1 MGLRPDDG
9 AEGLTMAL
17 EGTLRDFSLADILQ
31 LIALQHKTG
40 LLNVRSPSDTVSLG
54 FVDGMLVSA
63 ESSAQ
68 RLDTRLGTVLVKTR
82 RLSPEVLQR
91 ALEIQSQTL
100 QRLGFILLK
109 NGFCTAQDL
118 RDGLDI
124 QIKRIAYGLFRW
136 TDGDYVFE
144 QTDHVDY
151 DHESTTPLAVERLL
165 MEGARMV
172 DEWPIIEKVVRSLD
186 LVYQRVPVA
195 QPVVPADD
203 EELTDEVEVVPERP
217 GKDRRLDP
225 VRISRAEWAVYE
237 LVDGRR
243 SVAEINEQT
252 FLSEF
257 DGCKAFYDLVSRGLI
272 EEVGAPRHP
281 EAVLATPPIAVR
293 RPIDV
298 TLFVGL
304 GLALLGLV
312 GLHFQ
317 SKNPLNLVTVPRRH
331 AAVLDD
337 FQKTQSL
344 LRLRRVAEGVDAFG
358 LLSGRFPETLE
369 RLVAAKILDPADLLD
384 PLGNRYRYI
393 VQGNKFYLV
402 GFDREGKTDVDLL
415 FSRTLVLKSA
425 EPSQDQKS
433 DKEVIEFK

>member
-1 MGLRPDDG
+1 
-9 AEGLTMAL
+9 MAL

-40 LLNVRSPSDTVSLG
+40 LLNVKSPSDTVTLG

-82 RLSPEVLQR
+82 RLSPEALQR

-124 QIKRIAYGLFRW
+124 QIRRIAYGLFRW

-195 QPVVPADD
+195 QPVIPADE
-203 EELTDEVEVVPERP
+203 EELTDEVEAVPDRS
-217 GKDRRLDP
+217 GKDRRFDP

-237 LVDGRR
+237 LVDARR
-243 SVAEINEQT
+243 TVAEINELT

-272 EEVGAPRHP
+272 EEVGAPHRP
-281 EAVLATPPIAVR
+281 DAALAVPSAAAR
-293 RPIDV
+293 RPVDV

-317 SKNPLNLVTVPRRH
+317 AKNPANLLTVPRRH
-331 AAVLDD
+331 SVVLDD
-337 FQKTQSL
+337 FEKTQSL
-344 LRLRRVAEGVDAFG
+344 LRLRRVAEGVDIFG
-358 LLSGRFPETLE
+358 LLNGKFPENLD
-369 RLVAAKILDPADLLD
+369 RLVASQILSPSSLLD
-384 PLGNRYRYI
+384 PGGNRYRYI
-393 VQGNKFYLV
+393 VEGNKYYLV
-402 GFDREGKTDVDLL
+402 GFDSDGKTDVDLL
-415 FSRTLVLKSA
+415 FSRTLMLRSPDASA
-425 EPSQDQKS
+425 ANRKQE
-433 DKEVIEFK
+433 KEVIEFK

>member
-1 MGLRPDDG
+1 
-9 AEGLTMAL
+9 MAL

-40 LLNVRSPSDTVSLG
+40 LLTVKSPSDTVTLG

-82 RLSPEVLQR
+82 RLQPEALQR
-91 ALEIQSQTL
+91 ALEIQAQTL

-109 NGFCTAQDL
+109 NGYCTAQDL

-186 LVYQRVPVA
+186 LAYQRVPVA
-195 QPVVPADD
+195 QPVIPADD
-203 EELTDEVEVVPERP
+203 EELLADGDAISERL
-217 GKDRRLDP
+217 GRDRRLDP
-225 VRISRAEWAVYE
+225 IRISRTEWAVYE

-243 SVAEINEQT
+243 TVAEINEQT

-257 DGCKAFYDLVSRGLI
+257 DGCKAFFDLVSRGLI
-272 EEVGAPRHP
+272 EETGASRARGPAAAP
-281 EAVLATPPIAVR
+281 LAAAAAK
-293 RPIDV
+293 RPVDV
-298 TLFVGL
+298 ALFIGL
-304 GLALLGLV
+304 GFALLAIV

-317 SKNPLNLVTVPRRH
+317 ARNPLNLLTVPHRH
-331 AAVLDD
+331 TAILDD
-337 FQKTQSL
+337 FQKTESL
-344 LRLRRVAEGVDAFG
+344 LRLRRVAEGVDAYG
-358 LLSGRFPETLE
+358 LLSGKFPETLD
-369 RLVAAKILDPADLLD
+369 RLTTSHILRSEDLVDPW
-384 PLGNRYRYI
+384 GSRYRYI
-393 VQGNKFYLV
+393 VQGSKFYLV
-402 GFDREGKTDVDLL
+402 GFDGDGKTDVDLL
-415 FSRTLVLKSA
+415 FSRSLVLRSPEPASQGKS
-425 EPSQDQKS
+425 E
-433 DKEVIEFK
+433 KEVIEFQ

>member
-1 MGLRPDDG
+1 
-9 AEGLTMAL
+9 MAL

-40 LLNVRSPSDTVSLG
+40 LLNVRSPSDTVTLG
-54 FVDGMLVSA
+54 FTDGMLVSA

-82 RLSPEVLQR
+82 RLQPEVLQR

-124 QIKRIAYGLFRW
+124 QIRRIAYGLFRW

-151 DHESTTPLAVERLL
+151 DRDSTTPLAVERLL

-186 LVYQRVPVA
+186 LVYQRVLVA

-203 EELTDEVEVVPERP
+203 EELADSVEPVPDRSTR
-217 GKDRRLDP
+217 DRRLDP
-225 VRISRAEWAVYE
+225 IRISRGEWAVYE
-237 LVDGRR
+237 LIDGRR
-243 SVAEINEQT
+243 TVAEINELT

-272 EEVGAPRHP
+272 EEVGAPHRP
-281 EAVLATPPIAVR
+281 EASLAAAGPAAR
-293 RPIDV
+293 RPVDV

-317 SKNPLNLVTVPRRH
+317 SKNPANLLSVPRRPS
-331 AAVLDD
+331 AVLDD
-337 FQKTQSL
+337 FRKTESL
-344 LRLRRVAEGVDAFG
+344 LRLRRVAEGVDIFG
-358 LLSGRFPETLE
+358 LLSGKFPENLD
-369 RLVAAKILDPADLLD
+369 RLVASSILAPSDLFDPG
-384 PLGNRYRYI
+384 GNRYRYI
-393 VQGNKFYLV
+393 VQGNKYYLV
-402 GFDREGKTDVDLL
+402 GFDRDGKTDVDLL
-415 FSRTLVLKSA
+415 FSRTLVLRSVGPPGA
-425 EPSQDQKS
+425 QKPG
-433 DKEVIEFK
+433 KEVIEFE